1 MIEPFPAYHEKIG
14 ELRAQLTDR
23 GSLGLIVMD
32 LSPLAALEF
41 EYGSEPYEEVR
52 QRLFRVFTEQ
62 RGRDY
67 RNGDIVALNEPS
79 GLLFLLFLDRKR
91 RQSVP
96 ITPSDLRTVR
106 TRLGSA
112 MVPAL
117 ARCVFPYFKAPLRI
131 EVGHALALQNPLVE
145 AGRIVRRA
153 IREAVESAAH
163 YRRMDELALRER
175 LQDVIVRDRL
185 VTAFQPILRLSDRGL
200 LGFEALSR
208 GARGSGLET
217 ADVLFGGA
225 EKHELLLELDRLC
238 RSRAL
243 MHSGRLPSTAKL
255 FINTLPATVRDPQF
269 RGRPLITFL
278 DRAQVAPSRIV
289 LEITE
294 KLVIEN
300 YGLFREA
307 MAYYTDLGVS
317 FAVDDVGA
325 GYSGLE
331 SIASLKPAYLKID
344 IALVRDVHVSM
355 VNREMV
361 KAIVAMGRGIGATVI
376 AEGIQAEEEAKA
388 LLGMGVSWGQ
398 GYLLARP
405 EAGPEPS

>member
-1 MIEPFPAYHEKIG
+1 LNEPFPPYHEKIE
-14 ELRAQLTDR
+14 ELRAQLADR
-23 GSLGLIVMD
+23 GSLGLVVLD
-32 LSPLAALEF
+32 LAPLAALEF

-91 RQSVP
+91 RSSVP
-96 ITPSDLRTVR
+96 ITPADLRAVR
-106 TRLGSA
+106 LRLSSA
-112 MVPAL
+112 LVPAL
-117 ARCVFPYFKAPLRI
+117 ARCVFPYFKAPMRI
-131 EVGHALALQNPLVE
+131 EIGHALALQNPLVE
-145 AGRIVRRA
+145 AERIVRRA
-153 IREAVESAAH
+153 ILEAVENAAH
-163 YRRMDELALRER
+163 YRRVEEVALRER

-185 VTAFQPILRLSDRGL
+185 ITAYQPILRLADRGL

-208 GARGSGLET
+208 GARGTGLEA
-217 ADVLFGGA
+217 ADLLFGA
-225 EKHELLLELDRLC
+225 ATKHELLLELDRLC

-243 MHSGRLPSTAKL
+243 LHSGRVPSNAKL
-255 FINTLPATVRDPQF
+255 FINTLPATIRDPQF

-344 IALVRDVHVSM
+344 IALVRDVHASV

-361 KAIVAMGRGIGATVI
+361 KAIIAMGRGIGATVI
-376 AEGIQAEEEAKA
+376 AEGIQHEDEVKA
-388 LLGMGVSWGQ
+388 LAGMGIEYGQ
-398 GYLLARP
+398 GYFLARP
-405 EAGPEPS
+405 DSGPE

>member
-1 MIEPFPAYHEKIG
+1 MSEPFPPYHDKIA
-14 ELRAQLTDR
+14 ELKAQLADR
-23 GSLGLIVMD
+23 GSLGLVLLD

-41 EYGSEPYEEVR
+41 EYGSAPYEEVR
-52 QRLFRVFTEQ
+52 QRLFRVMNEQ

-67 RNGDIVALNEPS
+67 RNGDILALNEPS

-106 TRLGSA
+106 TRLTA
-112 MVPAL
+112 ALVPAL
-117 ARCVFPYFKAPLRI
+117 GRCVFPYFNAPLRV

-145 AGRIVRRA
+145 ADRIARRA
-153 IREAVESAAH
+153 IHDAVESAAH
-163 YRRMDELALRER
+163 YRRVEELALRER
-175 LQDVIVRDRL
+175 LQDLIVRERL

-208 GARGSGLET
+208 GARGTGLES
-217 ADVLFGGA
+217 ADILFGAA
-225 EKHELLLELDRLC
+225 EKHELQLELDRLC
-238 RSRAL
+238 RMRAL
-243 MHSGRLPSTAKL
+243 LHSGRVPSNAKL
-255 FINTLPATVRDPQF
+255 FINTLPATIRDPQF

-289 LEITE
+289 IEITE

-307 MAYYTDLGVS
+307 MAYYTDLGMT

-331 SIASLKPAYLKID
+331 SIARLKPTYLKID
-344 IALVRDVHVSM
+344 IALVRDVHVSV

-361 KAIVAMGRGIGATVI
+361 KAIIAMGAGIGAMVI
-376 AEGIQAEEEAKA
+376 AEGIEREDEARA
-388 LLGMGVSWGQ
+388 LRDMGIEYGQ
-398 GYLLARP
+398 GYFLARP
-405 EAGPEPS
+405 DSGPE